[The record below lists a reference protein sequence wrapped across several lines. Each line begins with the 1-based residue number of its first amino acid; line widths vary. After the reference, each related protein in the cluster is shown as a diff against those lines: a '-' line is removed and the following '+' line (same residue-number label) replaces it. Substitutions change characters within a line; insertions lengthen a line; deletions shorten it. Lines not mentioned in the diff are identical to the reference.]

1 MIVNQIDNKILHHI
15 NDSSVHV
22 TAEEKSAL
30 SGIGDL
36 ANQYVWEKQELII
49 EKTSL
54 SSGIHIV
61 YGLSDPYQSKRTL
74 SYSSE
79 IKYNNGSIEL
89 VNPLSVTLIAAA
101 SYDECTEAS
110 VLKGKYVKNAYGHE
124 SDIIFIPVNATIK
137 YDYYSKQ
144 YRILASPCSTVSA
157 MTQTVGYILTPT
169 NTEPVEEGY
178 TFISKGKFGGIG
190 GDGIKIATGSYT
202 GAGTYGSSNPNSL
215 TFDFEPKFVSV
226 YMYKNSNGQ
235 GQYIIAQF
243 SPIINVLSNAI
254 YQINI
259 NGGTQS
265 IYVTWSS
272 DKKTVSWYG
281 TSSSNGALYQL
292 NGSGCEYY
300 YIAIG

>member
-54 SSGIHIV
+54 SSGVHIV

-137 YDYYSKQ
+137 YDYYSGQ

-157 MTQTVGYILTPT
+157 MTQTVGYILSPT

-178 TFISKGKFGGIG
+178 TFISKGKFGGLG
-190 GDGIKIATGSYT
+190 GDGMKITTGSYT
-202 GAGTYGSSNPNSL
+202 GAGTNTNLSL
-215 TFDFEPKFVSV
+215 TFDFVPKFIFIQGEYGYQVECLMGIVGGYGFLVYRSGEASV
-226 YMYKNSNGQ
+226 AGSGSSFYFNSANLT
-235 GQYIIAQF
+235 
-243 SPIINVLSNAI
+243 LSN
-254 YQINI
+254 
-259 NGGTQS
+259 T
-265 IYVTWSS
+265 
-272 DKKTVSWYG
+272 TVSFYG
-281 TSSSNGALYQL
+281 CTSYLNISSRRYSYL
-292 NGSGCEYY
+292 
-300 YIAIG
+300 AIG